1 MNKKLLIAS
10 LHQDEAITHCVLK
23 HKKEFAE
30 QVDIVLLPEIL
41 SEYEIFDELSDRGSR
56 INWFKDSQVVISN
69 QSHCLLNRVSF
80 IPSALF
86 NNFTPADRD
95 YAKREFEAYLGYA
108 FNSFIGIGNQTPNG
122 ICQPSVSLPQQWK
135 RVSNSLRISVPE
147 YYWGLKSLNNLHANT
162 VYSNIYNCL
171 NWKPNR
177 APENEEHIFC
187 FQRPSG
193 IPCFTA
199 CIGNQCFISDA
210 QAIPAAAHKLLKTL
224 TRKIAKQ
231 LNFFIAEMLFF
242 IDEETITFGC
252 VSADLIQ
259 MSKDKSFEAFVC
271 NNLLKEITLCLH

>member
-10 LHQDEAITHCVLK
+10 LHPDEAITHCVLK
-23 HKKEFAE
+23 HKKVFAE

-41 SEYEIFDELSDRGSR
+41 NEYEIFDELSDQGSQ
-56 INWFKDSQVVISN
+56 INWFKDSRLVISN
-69 QSHCLLNRVSF
+69 QSHFLLNRVSF
-80 IPSALF
+80 IPSVLF

-108 FNSFIGIGNQTPNG
+108 FNSFTGIGNQTPNG

-135 RVSNSLRISVPE
+135 QVSNSLEISVPE
-147 YYWGLKSLNNLHANT
+147 YYWGLKSLNNLRDNT

-171 NWKPNR
+171 NWKPDC

-199 CIGNQCFISDA
+199 CIGNHCFISDTP
-210 QAIPAAAHKLLKTL
+210 AIPDTVQNHLKIL
-224 TRKIAKQ
+224 TRQIAKQ

-242 IDEETITFGC
+242 ITEEKITFGC
-252 VSADLIQ
+252 ISSELIK
-259 MSKDKSFEAFVC
+259 MSKDKSFEDFVC
-271 NNLLKEITLCLH
+271 TNLLKEIRLCLH